1 MPKTRYMATN
11 KNAQLRYK
19 ILDEC
24 FSNQYE
30 IFFIDD
36 LVYLCSEKLSEYNGK
51 EELVSKRTI
60 QDDITFMKSAKG
72 YNAPIE
78 TIKGEDDRRKVYYR
92 YSDTNFSIFKKE
104 LSNSEKESIKELLPI
119 LLRLK
124 DVQGLKWV
132 EDIVSKVE
140 IILDLTPKNKIID
153 FQENFYLE
161 GKDYLHKLY
170 HYIIKEKCL
179 EITYKPFYKEEQKIK
194 ISPYYLKQY
203 NSRWFLLGQLHSLN
217 KLATLALDRIVSI
230 EVIKESFIKNT
241 INFEEDYFDD
251 IIGVTN
257 YPDKETEEVI
267 IKLSEKVI
275 PYIKT
280 KPLHSSQRIVEG
292 NKLKLKIKLNPELRA
307 TILSFGKG
315 MTVLKPESL
324 RDEIKEILQE
334 AVNQYYE

>member
-1 MPKTRYMATN
+1 MSTN

-30 IFFIDD
+30 KFFIDD

-51 EELVSKRTI
+51 EKVVSKRTI
-60 QDDITFMKSAKG
+60 LEDITFMKNVKG

-78 TIKGEDDRRKVYYR
+78 TIKDQYDQRKVYYR

-132 EDIVSKVE
+132 EDITSKVE
-140 IILDLTPKNKIID
+140 IILDLSPQNKIID
-153 FQENFYLE
+153 FQDNTYLK
-161 GKDYLHKLY
+161 GLDYLHKLY
-170 HYIIKEKCL
+170 HYILKEKCL
-179 EITYKPFYKEEQKIK
+179 EITYKPFHKEEQKIK

-203 NSRWFLLGQLHSLN
+203 NGRWFLLGQLHSLN

-257 YPDKETEEVI
+257 YQDKETEEVI
-267 IKLSEKVI
+267 IKLSENVI
-275 PYIKT
+275 PYVKT
-280 KPLHSSQRIVEG
+280 KPLHSSQRIIEG
-292 NKLKLKIKLNPELRA
+292 NKLKLMVKLNPELKA
-307 TILSFGKG
+307 TILFFGKG

-324 RDEIKEILQE
+324 RNEIKEILQE